1 MDWTDTGYSYLV
13 EANVVSQTNVDN
25 TLGSLSGVVLDGL
38 SVTENYNSDSR
49 VQAKLSTIVA
59 ETKKDG
65 YVDNARIRIVLS
77 IPERG
82 WSREMITGYVSNI
95 QETSQNGYIKREYT
109 IEGTIWGLLDH
120 KMNTS
125 VVIGK
130 GSKMVNVW
138 TTLMRTQTRMQYSA
152 TNAQDKTFSNN
163 TVYEPG
169 TDLSKILFEVSSGYD
184 RMEVNGHGVV
194 LLNKYSNPASQ
205 KPSRVIDYRDVD
217 GLAMYPLNHSS
228 SKWEAPGRA
237 VVTAN
242 VSTTDANGKTTQQVI
257 SGYYD
262 APSSHY
268 TSMTNRG
275 YLRGRTDSYSGVS
288 EKPSQTELNDAAKK
302 AWQDNVDKGI
312 TWTCTSV
319 YADYHAGNVCT
330 LITPSDYGSNNYA
343 GHKVLLQSV
352 QTNFQNF
359 TQDLTMK
366 EV

>member
-1 MDWTDTGYSYLV
+1 MKTHLWNADNRDGTYSNPVLYTDYSDPDAIRVGQDYYLV
-13 EANVVSQTNVDN
+13 LKPGTQSSFKMIFA
-25 TLGSLSGVVLDGL
+25 DGEGQ
-38 SVTENYNSDSR
+38 STTKISTGFTFPEGRISDF
-49 VQAKLSTIVA
+49 
-59 ETKKDG
+59 
-65 YVDNARIRIVLS
+65 
-77 IPERG
+77 
-82 WSREMITGYVSNI
+82 
-95 QETSQNGYIKREYT
+95 
-109 IEGTIWGLLDH
+109 GTIDLGDEFLD
-120 KMNTS
+120 
-125 VVIGK
+125 
-130 GSKMVNVW
+130 
-138 TTLMRTQTRMQYSA
+138 
-152 TNAQDKTFSNN
+152 DN

-169 TDLSKILFEVSSGYD
+169 TDLSKILFELSSGYD

-217 GLAMYPLNHSS
+217 GLAMYPLNYSS

-275 YLRGRTDSYSGVS
+275 YLRARTDSYSGVS